1 MKLMLRWRPQG
12 VAGRAERWGV
22 KGQWTSVGKD
32 GDRLPGS
39 YAHRQGTRLQHFT
52 HFILA
57 PPRRRPDLRVLAD
70 VGYLTVDLVPRPCGV
85 GRRGRV

>member
-12 VAGRAERWGV
+12 VAGREERWGV
-22 KGQWTSVGKD
+22 EGRWTSDGKD

-39 YAHRQGTRLQHFT
+39 DAHRQGTRLQHFT

-57 PPRRRPDLRVLAD
+57 PPRKRPDMRVLAD
-70 VGYLTVDLVPRPCGV
+70 VGDFTANLVPRPCGV